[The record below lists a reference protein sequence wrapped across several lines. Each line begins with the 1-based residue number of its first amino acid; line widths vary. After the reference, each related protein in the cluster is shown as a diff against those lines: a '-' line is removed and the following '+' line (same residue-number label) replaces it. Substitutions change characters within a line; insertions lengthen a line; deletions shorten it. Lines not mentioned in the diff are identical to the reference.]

1 MASSKK
7 YAMAKKK
14 PDRSNRVLRELLET
28 AEDLSAYGLVSKTD
42 MARIKVS
49 CEEPPLYTPER
60 VVAIRT
66 NIAKASQAVF
76 ASLLNVSVS
85 TVQKWESPTADKHP
99 SGAAAKLLQ
108 LVATKGVEA
117 LIP

>member
-1 MASSKK
+1 MASSKI

-42 MARIKVS
+42 MARMRVL
-49 CEEPPLYTPER
+49 CDEPSVYTPER

-99 SGAAAKLLQ
+99 GGAAAKLLQ
-108 LVATKGVEA
+108 LVETKGVET